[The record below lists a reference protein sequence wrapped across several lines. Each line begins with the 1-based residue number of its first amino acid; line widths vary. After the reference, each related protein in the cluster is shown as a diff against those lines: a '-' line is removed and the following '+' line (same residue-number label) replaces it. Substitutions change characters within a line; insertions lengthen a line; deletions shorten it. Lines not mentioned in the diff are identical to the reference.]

1 MYIIGDA
8 VSLTCLIIILAGESD
23 SECLFCNAKVGIA
36 DLSCHM
42 KVCRTKVSPRNPS
55 NQLLSSATDLD
66 LLVQSLSRKFQVR
79 VLHFVC
85 MGVLIEMCI
94 RTMYMKVKRLY

>member
-8 VSLTCLIIILAGESD
+8 VSFYKCFDLFIILAGESD

-79 VLHFVC
+79 ALSFVC
-85 MGVLIEMCI
+85 MGV
-94 RTMYMKVKRLY
+94 